1 MPIAQANGLDIYHEL
16 HGDGPPLLAISGS
29 GNDLRVSQPSLL
41 PVNEHFRTLSY
52 DQRGLGQTSKP
63 DTYYTM
69 ADYADDAAALVAT
82 MGWDRCHVMGT
93 SFGGMVALNFAVRHP
108 GVIDR
113 LVLCCTSPGGA
124 APSYPL
130 HRLGKLSP
138 AEAFEERC
146 RLTDRRYDPRAD
158 EPIPGAGR
166 YFDVLKE
173 QSTAPAD
180 PERLAGLGRQMRARM
195 GHDVMADLP
204 TITHPTLVCAGEYD
218 DIAPVANSEIL
229 VDRMPNATLR
239 VFDGGHIFLL
249 QDRSSWPAIIEFLG
263 GAS

>member
-1 MPIAQANGLDIYHEL
+1 MPIAHVNGIDVYHEI

-41 PVNEHFRTLSY
+41 PVNKMFTTLSY
-52 DQRGLGQTSKP
+52 DQRGLGRTSKP
-63 DTYYTM
+63 DADYTM
-69 ADYADDAAALVAT
+69 ADYADDAAALVAA
-82 MGWDRCHVMGT
+82 MGWSRCHVMGT
-93 SFGGMVALNFAVRHP
+93 SFGGMVALNLAVRHP
-108 GVIDR
+108 EVIDR
-113 LVLCCTSPGGA
+113 LVLCCTSPGGE

-130 HRLGKLSP
+130 HRLAKLSP

-146 RLTDRRYDPRAD
+146 RLTDRRYDPNAA

-166 YFDVLKE
+166 YFEGLKQ
-173 QSTAPAD
+173 QSMAPPDAD
-180 PERLAGLGRQMRARM
+180 RLAGLGRQMRARM
-195 GHDVMADLP
+195 GHDVTADLP

-218 DIAPVANSEIL
+218 DIAPVANSELL

-239 VFDGGHIFLL
+239 VFDGGHVFLI
-249 QDRSSWPAIIEFLG
+249 QDRSSWRAIIEFLG